1 MANMRV
7 NRIVVTFPNGRQTTV
22 MWNRADTVARIKN
35 HVQNKTGIPVSQQ
48 VLVWVGAESPLADER
63 TIHGYNII
71 DNTSITLS
79 ILPAFRVFVKMPD
92 CKTQVLELNSHDS
105 VDHVMGLI
113 ASKCG
118 MPQEE
123 QRLMCGCHQ
132 LEASRCLRDY
142 GINGTVNMTVLLRL
156 RGGGSTADETN
167 QKAPSAKRPFK

>member
-1 MANMRV
+1 MALRLQ
-7 NRIVVTFPNGRQTTV
+7 RINVGLPNGRV
-22 MWNRADTVARIKN
+22 IVMMWNRADTVARIKN

-79 ILPAFRVFVKMPD
+79 ILPAVRVFVKMPD

-118 MPQEE
+118 MPQQE
-123 QRLMCGCHQ
+123 QRLMCGRHQ
-132 LEASRCLRDY
+132 LESGRCL
-142 GINGTVNMTVLLRL
+142 
-156 RGGGSTADETN
+156 
-167 QKAPSAKRPFK
+167 

>member
-1 MANMRV
+1 MALRLQ
-7 NRIVVTFPNGRQTTV
+7 RINVGLPNGRV
-22 MWNRADTVARIKN
+22 IVMMWNRADTVARIKN

-92 CKTQVLELNSHDS
+92 CKTQVFELNSQDS

-118 MPQEE
+118 VPHDE
-123 QRLMCGCHQ
+123 QRLMCGCRQ
-132 LEASRCLRDY
+132 LEPGRCLLDY
-142 GINGTVNMTVLLRL
+142 NICGTVNMTVLLRL